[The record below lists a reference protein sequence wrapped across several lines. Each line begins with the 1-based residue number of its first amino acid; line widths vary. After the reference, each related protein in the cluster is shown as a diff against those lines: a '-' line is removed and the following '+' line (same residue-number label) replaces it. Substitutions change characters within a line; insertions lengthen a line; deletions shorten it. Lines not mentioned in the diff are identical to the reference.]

1 MCLLMQVYLTRH
13 IEVLISEDTVFTWE
27 DWLFKIVLQY
37 IFDCVY
43 YNFLYKLKD
52 FMAKIIKR
60 TLCICEV
67 DISRVMF
74 SCWQCIIFKNLI
86 LNPGNQFHW
95 ESTLY
100 KIFLIN
106 CYKCIWTECFEM
118 RAYFRFFHLLHFRCL
133 IIWVVFYCIL

>member
-1 MCLLMQVYLTRH
+1 MQYLL
-13 IEVLISEDTVFTWE
+13 E

-43 YNFLYKLKD
+43 YNFLYKKD

-74 SCWQCIIFKNLI
+74 LCWQMHYIQESHLES
-86 LNPGNQFHW
+86 W
-95 ESTLY
+95 EPVSWGIYSL
-100 KIFLIN
+100 
-106 CYKCIWTECFEM
+106 
-118 RAYFRFFHLLHFRCL
+118 
-133 IIWVVFYCIL
+133 